1 MFIQSRVQTSRLN
14 GYGTLNNNKMIART
28 LSNHSLL
35 FYCFYSVVKI
45 YLLFQEGT
53 RELETNNINCKK
65 LFSANGYKSKKIIK
79 TTLIRPKITNG
90 FKEDLEN
97 HLFN

>member
-1 MFIQSRVQTSRLN
+1 
-14 GYGTLNNNKMIART
+14 MIART

-45 YLLFQEGT
+45 YLLFRSRSLRLEGT

-79 TTLIRPKITNG
+79 TTIIRPKITNG